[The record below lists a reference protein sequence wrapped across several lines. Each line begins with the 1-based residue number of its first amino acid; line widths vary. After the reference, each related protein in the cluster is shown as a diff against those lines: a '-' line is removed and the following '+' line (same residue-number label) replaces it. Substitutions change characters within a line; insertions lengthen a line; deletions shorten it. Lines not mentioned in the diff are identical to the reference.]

1 MTARFVILATGVL
14 SVPLMPDIP
23 GVERFRGESFHTA
36 SWPHDRVDLS
46 DRRVAVIGTG
56 ATAVQLITE
65 IAKTVGH
72 LTVFQRTPNWCAPL
86 HNGPIDADEQASIRE
101 RYAEMFERCRN
112 TYGGFIHDADRRK
125 ALEVSDE
132 ERIAFYEELY
142 AQPGF
147 GIWMGNFRDVLVN
160 EEANATLSEFMTHKI
175 RERVRDPE
183 VADKLIPTDHG
194 FGTRR
199 VPLES
204 GYYEVFNQPNVEL
217 VDVRET
223 PIVEITESGIRTT
236 AATHEC
242 DVIIFATGFDAV
254 TGSFDKIE
262 VTGVGGE
269 SLRAAWA
276 AGPKTYLGLGVAG
289 FPNLFMLVGPHSAAS
304 FCNMPRCIEHNVE
317 WLATLLARHEVGGAD
332 ARLPDTRRARRVD
345 RRGHRG
351 GAADALLEGRLVVH
365 RHAIAELQGSRANCA
380 AVHRRLPEVP
390 GTVPRRRRR
399 RLRRL
404 RPRLTA
410 HPHDRLSSSG
420 PMRRSGAR
428 TPPVS
433 ASRDVSEHNHRVRY
447 LFGDTVLD
455 TTRYSLYRN
464 EEPQHV
470 EPQVFDVLAHLVEN
484 RNRVVSKNELL
495 DQVWGHQ
502 FVTESALTTRIKQ
515 LRQAVGDTGKDQR
528 VVQTIH
534 GRGYRFI
541 ATVQEV
547 ARRGRAAACSRC
559 RRSCGRTSSSAPPTT
574 ALASRSRRSARG
586 RPSFGQHTGSRTS
599 TTTGRA
605 QCGGTGSSA
614 SRTTA
619 RWCATTSAAT
629 ASPITTST
637 TSRSKRWCATSRPS
651 STSSDS
657 SASRSSA
664 SRRAAP
670 SRSRTR
676 RAIPSGSA
684 T

>member
-1 MTARFVILATGVL
+1 
-14 SVPLMPDIP
+14 
-23 GVERFRGESFHTA
+23 
-36 SWPHDRVDLS
+36 
-46 DRRVAVIGTG
+46 
-56 ATAVQLITE
+56 
-65 IAKTVGH
+65 
-72 LTVFQRTPNWCAPL
+72 
-86 HNGPIDADEQASIRE
+86 
-101 RYAEMFERCRN
+101 
-112 TYGGFIHDADRRK
+112 
-125 ALEVSDE
+125 
-132 ERIAFYEELY
+132 
-142 AQPGF
+142 
-147 GIWMGNFRDVLVN
+147 MGNFRDVLVN

-217 VDVRET
+217 VDVRDT
-223 PIVEITESGIRTT
+223 PIVEITECGIRTT

-269 SLRAAWA
+269 SLRDAWA

-304 FCNMPRCIEHNVE
+304 FCNMPRCIEHNVD

-332 ARLPDTRRARRVD
+332 ARLPDPRRARRVD

-380 AVHRRLPEVP
+380 ALHRRLPEVP

-420 PMRRSGAR
+420 PMRRSGAQ

-547 ARRGRAAACSRC
+547 ADAVERPRLEVPEELRQDIQFCTADDGTRLAFATIGTGPPLVRAAHWITHLDYDWQSPVWRHWLVGLAHNRTLVRYDERGNGLSDHDVDDFSFEAMVRDLETVVDELGLERFPILGLSQGGAIAVTYAARHPERVSHLILVGAYCQGRLARAETDEEIREANMQFEMVRLGWGKDDPGFRRFFVSRFIPDSSVELWDAFAELL
-559 RRSCGRTSSSAPPTT
+559 RRTTSPAN
-574 ALASRSRRSARG
+574 AARAARVVGDHRRARDRARWSRRR
-586 RPSFGQHTGSRTS
+586 
-599 TTTGRA
+599 
-605 QCGGTGSSA
+605 
-614 SRTTA
+614 
-619 RWCATTSAAT
+619 RW
-629 ASPITTST
+629 
-637 TSRSKRWCATSRPS
+637 
-651 STSSDS
+651 
-657 SASRSSA
+657 
-664 SRRAAP
+664 
-670 SRSRTR
+670 
-676 RAIPSGSA
+676 
-684 T
+684 